1 MLDPSSELKNV
12 FKQLF
17 QQSVEQHLA
26 EMSEEDRARALEAIR
41 EGRYTVNVK
50 FEGDYHDP
58 R

>member
-50 FEGDYHDP
+50 LEGD
-58 R
+58 